1 MVRLDIRKILNEK
14 KEMERMTKKIIIIYT
29 ILFLICS
36 TIPNIKASQPPN
48 VRLPSELVTMRATT
62 GVESYFDMSLT
73 SVPSGFDITNGTY
86 QGWCIQRSAIM
97 ARNVSH
103 TVLLYSSYDPSMPSN
118 FSNQNWTKVNYIINH
133 KQGNRQ
139 SIQNVVWYFICNYQ
153 YPVDDTDATT
163 MIADANVHGGTFIP
177 EAGQK
182 IAIIVDVVSEDY
194 ANQRTFLEL
203 TLPSAAPVG
212 GFVWNDYN
220 VNGIQEPGEPGIP
233 NIVVGLFTPN
243 GSQVDSVLTSTK
255 GLYSFG
261 IFPAG
266 EYYIQFTLPSGYRF
280 SPEHQGTND
289 TKDSDVNP
297 QTGRTIES
305 MFNPNKISNVSWD
318 AGMYRVNSQG
328 NPDSSPSPENHPPTA
343 DGTAGE
349 PYRGIVG
356 AEIIFNGSRSYDSD
370 GSIITWQWSF
380 GDGTTVNGVVVSH
393 AYIAPGTFTVT
404 LTVIDNDGANDTY
417 HTTAQIRTHNQ
428 PPLKPSF
435 TGPKG
440 GNLNISYPF
449 NITTTDPNNENVQ
462 YVVIW
467 GDGSQNTSLFVG
479 SGQRVQMTHHWRL
492 LGFYM
497 IQVYAVNA
505 ENLSSQELDVQ
516 MAIDVQYVG
525 SLGYLIN
532 TDDVGPFDMFYC
544 NQTRNTT
551 AVQMTASGEYLIT
564 INGNEYLYNATT
576 DSLQAELSPVSSSDA
591 QYLMLIIGIT
601 IVVILVIILAIIVH
615 RIRRKS
621 Q

>member
-1 MVRLDIRKILNEK
+1 
-14 KEMERMTKKIIIIYT
+14 MTKKIIIIYT
-29 ILFLICS
+29 IFFLICS
-36 TIPNIKASQPPN
+36 TIPNIKATQSPN
-48 VRLPSELVTMRATT
+48 VRLPHELVTMRATN
-62 GVESYFDMSLT
+62 GVDSYFDLSL
-73 SVPSGFDITNGTY
+73 SYVPSGFDITNGTY
-86 QGWCIQRSAIM
+86 EGWCIQLSTFM
-97 ARNVSH
+97 ARNVNH
-103 TVLLYSSYDPSMPSN
+103 TVLLYSSYDPSIPSN
-118 FSNQNWTKVNYIINH
+118 FSNQNWTKVNYVINH
-133 KQGNRQ
+133 KHGDRM
-139 SIQNVVWYFICNYQ
+139 SIQNVIWYYMCKN
-153 YPVDDTDATT
+153 PNPMNDTDAET
-163 MIADANVHGGTFIP
+163 MITDANENGSAFIP
-177 EAGQK
+177 VAGQK
-182 IAIIVDVVSEDY
+182 VAVIAEVVDGDFP
-194 ANQRTFLEL
+194 NQRTFLEL
-203 TLPSAAPVG
+203 TLPSLAPVG
-212 GFVWNDYN
+212 GYVWNDYN
-220 VNGIQEPGEPGIP
+220 ANGIQDLGEPGIP
-233 NIVVGLFTPN
+233 NIIVGLFTPN
-243 GSQVDSVLTSTK
+243 GSQVDSVLTTTK

-261 IFPAG
+261 IFTVG
-266 EYYIQFTLPSGYRF
+266 EYYIEFTLPSGYRF

-305 MFNPNKISNVSWD
+305 MFDPNKISNVSWD
-318 AGMYRVNSQG
+318 AGMYHVNSQG

-356 AEIIFNGSRSYDSD
+356 AEIVFNGSRSYDSD

-380 GDGTTVNGVVVSH
+380 GDDTTAHGVVVSH
-393 AYIAPGTFTVT
+393 AYAAPGTFTVT
-404 LTVIDNDGANDTY
+404 LTVTDNDGANDTY
-417 HTTAQIRTHNQ
+417 HTTARIGTHNQ
-428 PPLKPSF
+428 APIKPSF

-440 GNLNISYPF
+440 GNLNISYAF

-479 SGQRVQMTHHWRL
+479 SGQHVQMTHHWRL

-532 TDDVGPFDMFYC
+532 TDDAGPFDMFYS
-544 NQTRNTT
+544 NQTKNTIS
-551 AVQMTASGEYLIT
+551 VQMTASGEYLIT

-576 DSLQAELSPVSSSDA
+576 NSLQAKVTSESRSDA

-615 RIRRKS
+615 RFRHKS

>member
-1 MVRLDIRKILNEK
+1 M
-14 KEMERMTKKIIIIYT
+14 MKKIIVIYT

-36 TIPNIKASQPPN
+36 TIPTIKASQPPN
-48 VRLPSELVTMRATT
+48 VRLPTELVTMRATT
-62 GVESYFDMSLT
+62 GVESYFDMSL
-73 SVPSGFDITNGTY
+73 SSIPSGFDITNGTY
-86 QGWCIQRSAIM
+86 NGWCIQRSAIM
-97 ARNVSH
+97 ARNVDH
-103 TVLLYSSYDPSMPSN
+103 TVRLYSSYDPSMPSN
-118 FSNQNWTKVNYIINH
+118 FSNQNWTKINYVINH
-133 KQGNRQ
+133 KLGDRL
-139 SIQNVVWYFICNYQ
+139 SVQNVIWYFICNYQ
-153 YPVDDTDATT
+153 YPVNDTDAAT
-163 MIADANVHGGTFIP
+163 MIADANAYGGNFTP
-177 EAGQK
+177 EAGQQ
-182 IAIIVDVVSEDY
+182 IAIIVDVVSEVY

-203 TLPSAAPVG
+203 KLPSSGPVR

-220 VNGIQEPGEPGIP
+220 ANGIQNPNEPGIP
-233 NIVVGLFTPN
+233 NITVTLCTPN
-243 GSQVDSVLTSTK
+243 GTQVDSILTNTQ

-266 EYYIQFTLPSGYRF
+266 EYYIQFTLPNGYRF
-280 SPEHQGTND
+280 SSEHQGSD
-289 TKDSDVNP
+289 GTKDSDVNP
-297 QTGRTIES
+297 QTGRTDDA
-305 MFNPNKISNVSWD
+305 MFDSNIFSNQSWD

-328 NPDSSPSPENHPPTA
+328 NPVPSPSPENHPPTA

-356 AEIIFNGSRSYDSD
+356 TEIVFNGSRSYDSD
-370 GSIITWQWSF
+370 GTIVSWQWSF

-393 AYIAPGTFTVT
+393 AYTAPGTYTVT
-404 LTVIDNDGANDTY
+404 LTVTDNDGANDTY

-428 PPLKPSF
+428 PPLTPSLN
-435 TGPKG
+435 GPKG
-440 GNLNISYPF
+440 GNLNISYAF

-462 YVVIW
+462 YVVMW

-479 SGQRVQMTHHWRL
+479 SGQHVQMAHRWRL

-532 TDDVGPFDMFYC
+532 TDDAGPFDMFYC
-544 NQTRNTT
+544 NQTKNTIP
-551 AVQMTASGEYLIT
+551 VQMTASGEYLIT

-576 DSLQAELSPVSSSDA
+576 DSLQAELTPESKSDA

-601 IVVILVIILAIIVH
+601 IAVILVIILAIIVR
-615 RIRRKS
+615 RIRHKS